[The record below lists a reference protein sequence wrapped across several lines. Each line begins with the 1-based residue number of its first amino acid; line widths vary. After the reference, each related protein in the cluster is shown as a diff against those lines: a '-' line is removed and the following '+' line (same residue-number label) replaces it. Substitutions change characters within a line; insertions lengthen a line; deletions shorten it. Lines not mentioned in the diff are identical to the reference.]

1 MEASG
6 YITLLLIV
14 INVIVSYKGFKDTA
28 FFYRYS
34 FSPDK
39 VLVMK
44 DYKVLVTAG
53 FLHVGWLHL
62 FFNMFSLFA
71 FSQALEPFMGSIKY
85 LVIYFASLICGN
97 LFVMVVNR
105 YVAHHT
111 VVGASGAVSGLI
123 FASIALFPGLNISLF
138 ILPAIPA
145 WLFGLIF
152 VAYSIWG
159 IRSGK
164 DNIAHEGHLA
174 GAVAGLII
182 ACIMFPDALIENYV
196 TVLLILVPSVVFIFF
211 VMRNPTA
218 MLVGKP
224 FARKQQN
231 THAATIDHRYNMDKK
246 KQQEEIDRILEKIH
260 RKGMNSLTQKEKDI
274 LNGKQ

>member
-6 YITLLLIV
+6 YITLLLVV

-44 DYKVLVTAG
+44 NYKVLVTAG

-71 FSQALEPFMGSIKY
+71 FSQALGPFMGSIKY

-123 FASIALFPGLNISLF
+123 FAAIALFPGLDISLF
-138 ILPAIPA
+138 ILPPVPA

-164 DNIAHEGHLA
+164 DNIAHEAHLA
-174 GAVAGLII
+174 GALAGLII
-182 ACIMFPDALIENYV
+182 ACIMFPDAVIENYV
-196 TVLLILVPSVVFIFF
+196 TVLLILVPSVAFILFI
-211 VMRNPTA
+211 MRNPTA

-224 FARKQQN
+224 FARRQQSN
-231 THAATIDHRYNMDKK
+231 QATIDQRYNMDKK
-246 KQQEEIDRILEKIH
+246 KKQEEIDRILEKIH
-260 RKGMNSLTQKEKDI
+260 RRGMGSLTQKEKDI
-274 LNGKQ
+274 LNGKT

>member
-6 YITLLLIV
+6 YITLLLVI

-44 DYKVLVTAG
+44 DYKVLVTDG

-62 FFNMFSLFA
+62 FFNMFSLFV
-71 FSQALEPFMGSIKY
+71 FSQALEPYMGSIKY

-123 FASIALFPGLNISLF
+123 FAAIALFPGLDISLF
-138 ILPAIPA
+138 ILPSVPA

-164 DNIAHEGHLA
+164 DNIAHEAHLA
-174 GAVAGLII
+174 GALAGLII
-182 ACIMFPDALIENYV
+182 ACIMFPDAVIQNYV
-196 TVLLILVPSVVFIFF
+196 TVLLILVPSVAFILFM
-211 VMRNPTA
+211 MRNPTA

-224 FARKQQN
+224 FARRQQSN
-231 THAATIDHRYNMDKK
+231 QATIDHRYNMDKK
-246 KQQEEIDRILEKIH
+246 KKQEEIDRILEKIH
-260 RKGMNSLTQKEKDI
+260 KRGMGSLTQKEKDI

>member
-14 INVIVSYKGFKDTA
+14 INVIVSYKGFRDTA
-28 FFYRYS
+28 FFYRYA

-44 DYKVLVTAG
+44 NYKVLVTAG
-53 FLHVGWLHL
+53 FLHAGWVHL
-62 FFNMFSLFA
+62 FFNMFSLYA

-97 LFVMVVNR
+97 LFVMLVNR
-105 YVAHHT
+105 YVANHT

-123 FASIALFPGLNISLF
+123 FATIALFPGVDISLF

-145 WLFGLIF
+145 WLFGMIF

-164 DNIAHEGHLA
+164 DNIAHEAHLA
-174 GAVAGLII
+174 GALAGLII

-196 TVLLILVPSVVFIFF
+196 TVLLILVPS
-211 VMRNPTA
+211 
-218 MLVGKP
+218 
-224 FARKQQN
+224 
-231 THAATIDHRYNMDKK
+231 
-246 KQQEEIDRILEKIH
+246 
-260 RKGMNSLTQKEKDI
+260 
-274 LNGKQ
+274 